1 MATIRRRATG
11 KWEAQIRRL
20 GQPSITRT
28 FSARADAEKWARA
41 TEREM
46 DTGQFLPRTDGERTT
61 VADACERY
69 AREVLP
75 GKKSRRQIAS
85 DLTRLI
91 DEWGPHSLIALT
103 PERIAAYRDRR
114 LQTVSGDQVRKE
126 LGLLGRVYRVAM
138 TDWGIHVPHGAPTDR
153 VRLPPAGRG
162 RERRVSDA
170 ELDAILAVTGSR
182 ELPSLSRVAVE
193 TAMRRGELTAL
204 TWEHVDLRR
213 RVVHLPETKNGQARD
228 VPLSTRARD
237 ELAALPRRLSG
248 RVWGL
253 TPDAA
258 SRAFARAVQAARA
271 RYVETQ
277 EAAGVTP
284 DPDWLVGVRLHDLR
298 HEATSRLFER
308 GLSIVEVSAI
318 TGHTDLAMLRRY
330 THLRADDLV
339 ARLG

>member
-1 MATIRRRATG
+1 MATIRRRPNG

-20 GQPSITRT
+20 GQPSITKT
-28 FSARADAEKWARA
+28 FGARADAEKWARA

-61 VADACERY
+61 IATACERY

-75 GKKSRRQIAS
+75 QKKSRRQIAS

-91 DEWGPHSLIALT
+91 DEWGRYSLVGLA
-103 PERIAAYRDRR
+103 PERIAEYRDRR
-114 LQTVSGDQVRKE
+114 LATVSGDQVRKE
-126 LGLLGRVYRVAM
+126 LGLLGRIYRVAM
-138 TDWGIHVPHGAPTDR
+138 TDWGIHIPHGPPTDR

-162 RERRVSDA
+162 RERRVSDQ
-170 ELDAILAVTGSR
+170 ELDAILSATGSR
-182 ELPSLSRVAVE
+182 ELPSLCRVAVE

-213 RVVHLPETKNGQARD
+213 RVVHLPHTKNGQARD
-228 VPLSTRARD
+228 VPLSSRARD
-237 ELAALPRRLSG
+237 ELAAIPRRLSG

-253 TPDAA
+253 SPDAA
-258 SRAFARAVQAARA
+258 SRAFARGVQKARA
-271 RYVETQ
+271 LYLEAQ
-277 EAAGVTP
+277 EAAEQVP
-284 DPDWLVGVRLHDLR
+284 DPDWLVGARLHDLR

-339 ARLG
+339 SRLG